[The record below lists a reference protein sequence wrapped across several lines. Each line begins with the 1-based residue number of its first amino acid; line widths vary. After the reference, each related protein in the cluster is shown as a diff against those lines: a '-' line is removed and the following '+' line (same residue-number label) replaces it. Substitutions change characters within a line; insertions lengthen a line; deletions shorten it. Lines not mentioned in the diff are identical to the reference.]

1 MMWRVLLGLL
11 LGVLFIVIGAAL
23 ASDYR
28 GFATK
33 HIELSMQVV
42 RPLSPFRRTDDR
54 LARRRAFFI
63 VFDRLFGVLMIVAG
77 VAMLVGGGQLLFNE
91 RW

>member
-1 MMWRVLLGLL
+1 MMGRVLLGLMWA
-11 LGVLFIVIGAAL
+11 VLFIVIGAAL

-28 GFATK
+28 GIATK
-33 HIELSMQVV
+33 HIELSMRFV
-42 RPLSPFRRTDDR
+42 RPVSPFRWEDEQ

-63 VFDRLFGVLMIVAG
+63 VFDRLFGMMLTLAG
-77 VAMLVGGGQLLFNE
+77 VGMLVAVGHSLLNG